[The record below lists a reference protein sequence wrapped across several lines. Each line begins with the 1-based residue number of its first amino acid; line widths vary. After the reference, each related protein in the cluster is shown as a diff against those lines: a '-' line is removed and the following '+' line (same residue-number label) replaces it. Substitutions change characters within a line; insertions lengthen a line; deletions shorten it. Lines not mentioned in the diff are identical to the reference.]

1 MARILSRNLVFRM
14 SIYNVMRY
22 MAAIVAIYLVVSC
35 GNTEGNGR
43 TEITADWIKKE
54 NELAAHINKICRTK
68 PGEALDL
75 LDQAEM
81 SHKMRSVKVNLL
93 KAMTYVDGYYD
104 VEKGLEYAM
113 KAYNDPAVKNDT
125 LPKITITRMLTAIN
139 YALSRF
145 AQACTMATEGSALA
159 YAVGDEE
166 AIAYFYQFIASTKH
180 ELGDHDESYR
190 YFDRSIKLYQKLIE
204 KQPHW
209 IFVSDMFAV
218 QLKEMQCLN
227 DDGRHSE
234 ALAKTGACEETL
246 QQLAAFPD
254 IADGLLDKLTAQYL
268 SVACCVFYD
277 TGDKARAEEGYR
289 RMTATEYVKTDLGQN
304 VPAIYEVLSGRYREA
319 LERTV
324 REEAAYR
331 DRDTLNTLFI
341 DEVLA
346 TGLEA
351 CQGLGYHERAN
362 GYFRRIFN
370 LKDSINL
377 RNQRQTAME
386 LSVVYESRD
395 KDIQLIEKDA
405 QLERNRL
412 FLVMA
417 AIIILLSLTAIAI
430 IIRYNRIIQR
440 KNKAVVRSIEEKLQL
455 LQIADNSRVANKD
468 DAADRELFLRIDKT
482 IREGQ
487 LFLQPDFTRDT
498 LCQMLNINKTQCS
511 SVIKAYA
518 NSSFPTY
525 VNRLRLNHAI
535 ELMKLHPNYSIEAI
549 ANECGMER
557 ANFHRR
563 FIEEFGITPSEF
575 KKTKL

>member
-1 MARILSRNLVFRM
+1 MAVFF
-14 SIYNVMRY
+14 
-22 MAAIVAIYLVVSC
+22 AIFLVVSC
-35 GNTEGNGR
+35 ENTEENDSAANK
-43 TEITADWIKKE
+43 ADRIKEE
-54 NELAAHINKICRTK
+54 NQMVAYINKICRTK
-68 PGEALDL
+68 PDEALDL
-75 LDQAEM
+75 LDKAEM
-81 SHKMRSVKVNLL
+81 SHKMRTVKVNLL
-93 KAMTYVDGYYD
+93 RAMTYVDGYYD
-104 VEKGLEYAM
+104 INKGLEYAM

-218 QLKEMQCLN
+218 QLREMQCLN
-227 DDGRHSE
+227 GDGRHSE

-254 IADGLLDKLTAQYL
+254 IADGLLDKLTAQYF

-304 VPAIYEVLSGRYREA
+304 APAVYEVLSGRYREA

-331 DRDTLNTLFI
+331 DRDTMNTLFI

-346 TGLEA
+346 AGLAA
-351 CQGLGYHERAN
+351 CQGLGDHERAN
-362 GYFRRIFN
+362 AYFRRIFN

-395 KDIQLIEKDA
+395 KDIQLVQKDA
-405 QLERNRL
+405 EIRRNRL

-417 AIIILLSLTAIAI
+417 AFIILLSLTAIAI

>member
-1 MARILSRNLVFRM
+1 MN
-14 SIYNVMRY
+14 IYNNVIRY
-22 MAAIVAIYLVVSC
+22 MAASFAIFLVMSC

-43 TEITADWIKKE
+43 AGITADWIKEE
-54 NELAAHINKICRTK
+54 NKLAAHINKICRTK
-68 PGEALDL
+68 PGEALDM

-93 KAMTYVDGYYD
+93 RAMTYVDGYYD

-125 LPKITITRMLTAIN
+125 LPKITITRMLAAIN

-218 QLKEMQCLN
+218 QLREMQCLN
-227 DDGRHSE
+227 GDGRHSE
-234 ALAKTGACEETL
+234 ALAKTGACEEIL

-304 VPAIYEVLSGRYREA
+304 APAVYEVLSGRYREA

-331 DRDTLNTLFI
+331 DRDTMNTLFI

-346 TGLEA
+346 AGLAA
-351 CQGLGYHERAN
+351 CQGLGDHERAN
-362 GYFRRIFN
+362 AYFRRIFN

-386 LSVVYESRD
+386 LSEIYESRD
-395 KDIQLIEKDA
+395 KDIQLVQKDA
-405 QLERNRL
+405 EIRRNRL

-468 DAADRELFLRIDKT
+468 DSADRELFRRIDKT

-498 LCQMLNINKTQCS
+498 LCQMLNINKAQCS

-518 NSSFPTY
+518 NCSFPTY
-525 VNRLRLNHAI
+525 VNRLRLNYAI

>member
-1 MARILSRNLVFRM
+1 M
-14 SIYNVMRY
+14 
-22 MAAIVAIYLVVSC
+22 
-35 GNTEGNGR
+35 
-43 TEITADWIKKE
+43 
-54 NELAAHINKICRTK
+54 
-68 PGEALDL
+68 
-75 LDQAEM
+75 
-81 SHKMRSVKVNLL
+81 
-93 KAMTYVDGYYD
+93 
-104 VEKGLEYAM
+104 
-113 KAYNDPAVKNDT
+113 
-125 LPKITITRMLTAIN
+125 
-139 YALSRF
+139 
-145 AQACTMATEGSALA
+145 
-159 YAVGDEE
+159 
-166 AIAYFYQFIASTKH
+166 
-180 ELGDHDESYR
+180 
-190 YFDRSIKLYQKLIE
+190 
-204 KQPHW
+204 
-209 IFVSDMFAV
+209 
-218 QLKEMQCLN
+218 
-227 DDGRHSE
+227 
-234 ALAKTGACEETL
+234 
-246 QQLAAFPD
+246 
-254 IADGLLDKLTAQYL
+254 
-268 SVACCVFYD
+268 
-277 TGDKARAEEGYR
+277 
-289 RMTATEYVKTDLGQN
+289 
-304 VPAIYEVLSGRYREA
+304 
-319 LERTV
+319 
-324 REEAAYR
+324 
-331 DRDTLNTLFI
+331 
-341 DEVLA
+341 LA

-468 DAADRELFLRIDKT
+468 DSADRELFRRIDKT

-498 LCQMLNINKTQCS
+498 LCQILGINKTQCATI
-511 SVIKAYA
+511 IKVYA
-518 NSSFPTY
+518 NCSFPTY
-525 VNRLRLNHAI
+525 VNRLRLNYAI

>member
-1 MARILSRNLVFRM
+1 M
-14 SIYNVMRY
+14 
-22 MAAIVAIYLVVSC
+22 
-35 GNTEGNGR
+35 
-43 TEITADWIKKE
+43 
-54 NELAAHINKICRTK
+54 
-68 PGEALDL
+68 
-75 LDQAEM
+75 
-81 SHKMRSVKVNLL
+81 
-93 KAMTYVDGYYD
+93 
-104 VEKGLEYAM
+104 
-113 KAYNDPAVKNDT
+113 
-125 LPKITITRMLTAIN
+125 
-139 YALSRF
+139 
-145 AQACTMATEGSALA
+145 
-159 YAVGDEE
+159 
-166 AIAYFYQFIASTKH
+166 
-180 ELGDHDESYR
+180 
-190 YFDRSIKLYQKLIE
+190 
-204 KQPHW
+204 
-209 IFVSDMFAV
+209 
-218 QLKEMQCLN
+218 
-227 DDGRHSE
+227 
-234 ALAKTGACEETL
+234 
-246 QQLAAFPD
+246 
-254 IADGLLDKLTAQYL
+254 
-268 SVACCVFYD
+268 
-277 TGDKARAEEGYR
+277 
-289 RMTATEYVKTDLGQN
+289 
-304 VPAIYEVLSGRYREA
+304 
-319 LERTV
+319 
-324 REEAAYR
+324 
-331 DRDTLNTLFI
+331 NTLFI

-487 LFLQPDFTRDT
+487 LFLQPDFTRDM